1 MTRRWNCGK
10 EMMILFRGVKQHCL
24 MEAYG
29 VVWDLSWDTRDASG
43 LALVAFDVSGKVF
56 LYLGFITG
64 VGVF

>member
-1 MTRRWNCGK
+1 
-10 EMMILFRGVKQHCL
+10 MILFRGVRQHCL

-43 LALVAFDVSGKVF
+43 LALVVFDVSGKVF
-56 LYLGFITG
+56 LYLGLITG